1 VLLKSAIGNVV
12 LSKDAKHPGRA
23 SAGFLLL
30 QRLKDHLEF
39 LDAHHRRMKGGTS
52 DDQRSTYVDA
62 PIQQPDDGETIVRSL
77 FLDSMPEHCI
87 EIESIR
93 QLVQCHLL
101 KRFLQQVAEERVSV
115 EATFHGTRLD
125 SLRGVWEKG
134 LLPGMCAIGSFGRG
148 SYVATHAGIA
158 HQYAFP
164 DARGYQYMCV
174 VLAVPGSKAI
184 KGRQGEEPPVT
195 AMDRLSNPTQYCL
208 VDEARL
214 YVSHLITYRVT
225 NSFGG
230 RVGGGWEDPFQKAL
244 GTAVLRSAQWEN
256 KCGVR

>member
-1 VLLKSAIGNVV
+1 MKSAIGNVV
-12 LSKDAKHPGRA
+12 PGCDAKHPGRA

-39 LDAHHRRMKGGTS
+39 SEANRRRTNPAEAAV
-52 DDQRSTYVDA
+52 DDLVE
-62 PIQQPDDGETIVRSL
+62 PDDGSEIVRRL
-77 FLDSMPEHCI
+77 FLDSIPEACI

-93 QLVQCHLL
+93 QLVQAHLL
-101 KRFLQQVAEERVSV
+101 KRFLKVVAEERASV
-115 EATFHGTRLD
+115 EATFHGTRLE

-134 LLPGMCAIGSFGRG
+134 LLPDTCQIGAFGRG

-158 HQYAFP
+158 HQYAFA
-164 DARGYQYMCV
+164 DRRGYKYMCV
-174 VLAVPGSKAI
+174 VLTVPGSKAI
-184 KGRQGEEPPVT
+184 KGRIGEEPPVT

-244 GTAVLRSAQWEN
+244 STAVVRSAQWEN
-256 KCGVR
+256 KSGVR